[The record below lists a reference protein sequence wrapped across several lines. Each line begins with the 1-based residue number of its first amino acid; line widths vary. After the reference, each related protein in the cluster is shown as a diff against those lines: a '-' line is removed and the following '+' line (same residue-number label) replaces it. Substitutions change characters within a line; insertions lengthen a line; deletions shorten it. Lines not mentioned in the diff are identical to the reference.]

1 MLAEVHIVAT
11 QSDIVDCCRLG
22 KNGSAIVNLSR
33 ESSAITFWKKS
44 LTGTKTVTSLILVFG
59 NDTKIYVSENL
70 THYN

>member
-33 ESSAITFWKKS
+33 ESSAITFWKKKFDWHKNS
-44 LTGTKTVTSLILVFG
+44 DKFKLGFW
-59 NDTKIYVSENL
+59 
-70 THYN
+70 

>member
-22 KNGSAIVNLSR
+22 KNGSAIVSLSR

-44 LTGTKTVTSLILVFG
+44 LTGTKTVTSLNLVFG